1 MILFIR
7 TYDRVWKK
15 IKEIMQ
21 QSFNEGKSLW
31 EKEVQRRF
39 MYPVANLVV
48 ENEGDTTT
56 LVGSKTN
63 M

>member
-1 MILFIR
+1 
-7 TYDRVWKK
+7 
-15 IKEIMQ
+15 
-21 QSFNEGKSLW
+21 
-31 EKEVQRRF
+31 